1 MPRGSSQNQGSE
13 PCLVWGFSGCQ
24 QEVMVNGSSSQVC
37 LQMQAAYIPDYPVGS
52 AAVGPVWAPS
62 NIDLRVFIAEL

>member
-1 MPRGSSQNQGSE
+1 
-13 PCLVWGFSGCQ
+13 
-24 QEVMVNGSSSQVC
+24 MVNGSSSQVC

-62 NIDLRVFIAEL
+62 NIDLRVFISEL